1 MGEKKMKKLFLS
13 LVFIVA
19 STICFAENA
28 ISLNLGNVITV
39 QNLEIYKFKTSM
51 FGTSYG
57 LNAEYNYIFD
67 NNFIIG
73 VIAGIGFDNIMLDVK
88 NKDLKYEAVGSDI
101 SFAPEFGFLLSR
113 RHFYTLLLQP
123 IYLNSIAIAKTG
135 GGTDYDSLYDIG
147 YTATCT
153 TLKSGFKFN
162 FQWGG
167 LCKNGFYIGAYIPW
181 LRNITD
187 AKLKDVD
194 LKDESSKDV
203 GFEIVLGYRISFVF

>member
-1 MGEKKMKKLFLS
+1 MKKLFLS
-13 LVFIVA
+13 LVFIVT

-28 ISLNLGNVITV
+28 ISLNFGEAITF
-39 QNLEIYKFKTSM
+39 QNIELYNFKSKM
-51 FGTSYG
+51 IESNFG

-73 VIAGIGFDNIMLDVK
+73 GIAGIGFNNITLDVK
-88 NKDLKYEAVGSDI
+88 NKDMEYQAVGADI
-101 SFAPEFGFLLSR
+101 SFAPEFGFLLSK

-123 IYLNSIAIAKTG
+123 IYLNSIIISKTG
-135 GGTDYDSLYDIG
+135 GGTDYDSLYDID

-153 TLKSGFKFN
+153 TLKSGLKFN

-167 LCKNGFYIGAYIPW
+167 VCKNGFYIGAYIPW

-194 LKDESSKDV
+194 LKDESSKDI
-203 GFEIVLGYRISFVF
+203 GFEIAFGYRISFVF